1 MKKPTS
7 LPILIYIELWV
18 MGIICQQLITNW
30 LIWLPFIGFSLA
42 DYVLGTIHLPVYLSH
57 GCTEMNQ
64 HIWPQQPLLQSRM
77 GMWVPKWSP
86 CVHVCTDRPCLGGNG
101 HYGQAHGIA
110 ILLVSYM
117 VGYNNIVELDLSDT
131 CIVKLS
137 QGQGTPGTH
146 FNNTTIGIHHKN
158 HFITDH
164 FLIKLF
170 YRPTA

>member
-1 MKKPTS
+1 MSTTDH
-7 LPILIYIELWV
+7 
-18 MGIICQQLITNW
+18 QLIDMVALYWVQSGRLCARNN
-30 LIWLPFIGFSLA
+30 PPA
-42 DYVLGTIHLPVYLSH
+42 YLSH

-137 QGQGTPGTH
+137 QGQGTPGTIS
-146 FNNTTIGIHHKN
+146 TTLPLGY
-158 HFITDH
+158 ITRTT
-164 FLIKLF
+164 L
-170 YRPTA
+170 